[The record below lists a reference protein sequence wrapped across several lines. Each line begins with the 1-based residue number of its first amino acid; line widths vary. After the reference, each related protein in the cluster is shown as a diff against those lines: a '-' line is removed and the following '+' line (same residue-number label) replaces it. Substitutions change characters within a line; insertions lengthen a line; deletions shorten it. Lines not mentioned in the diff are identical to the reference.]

1 MLHHLEYVDSQR
13 VSWDHPKRQ
22 QTMCNFD
29 DFNHHFYF
37 HRHLNCNSGLNVVSH
52 VQKKDHCMKSSI
64 VNKGVQLGGVVV
76 QFSNLFANPNL
87 FQHLADLVEK
97 QLMEGML
104 QPDREGKSCLEH
116 NSRQNSKEFSPTKAA
131 FPF

>member
-1 MLHHLEYVDSQR
+1 MKETEETWFHKYNNSDCPLVLFWAITIPEPCSIILSVDSQR

-64 VNKGVQLGGVVV
+64 VNKG
-76 QFSNLFANPNL
+76 
-87 FQHLADLVEK
+87 
-97 QLMEGML
+97 M
-104 QPDREGKSCLEH
+104 
-116 NSRQNSKEFSPTKAA
+116 
-131 FPF
+131 